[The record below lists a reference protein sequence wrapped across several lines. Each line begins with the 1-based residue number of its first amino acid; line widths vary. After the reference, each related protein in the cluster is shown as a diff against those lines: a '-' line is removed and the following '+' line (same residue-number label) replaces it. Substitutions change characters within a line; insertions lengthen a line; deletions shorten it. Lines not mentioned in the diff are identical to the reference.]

1 MKIVTVMLIVLIILV
16 SIVWMAKLQW
26 HSYTALQFQKVKH
39 SPASPSSI
47 DPEEI
52 TTLPPIVQKYFRLV
66 LENRAPLIQIAE
78 LSQTGGFRA
87 KPEMKSWSAMH
98 AEQRFSTSPRGFVWC
113 AEISMLPGVPIT
125 ICDSYIE
132 GEGSMKGRLL
142 SLVPI
147 INTSTNKA
155 LNEAALQ
162 RYLAEAVWFP
172 TALLPS
178 QGVRWKKIDERRATA
193 TITDHG
199 MRVSMEYTFN
209 ETGEIVSVYTPQRYR
224 EVDGE
229 YIATPWRGRLSDYTR
244 ADGFLVPTYA
254 EAAWLLGEDTYT
266 YWRAD
271 IKKIDYI
278 YR

>member
-1 MKIVTVMLIVLIILV
+1 
-16 SIVWMAKLQW
+16 MAKLQW
-26 HSYTALQFQKVKH
+26 QRYTALQFQKVKH
-39 SPASPSSI
+39 YPASPSSI
-47 DPEEI
+47 DLEEI
-52 TTLPPIVQKYFRLV
+52 TTLPPVVQKYFRLV
-66 LENRAPLIQIAE
+66 LDDRSPLIHNVE

-87 KPEMKSWSAMH
+87 KPEMKSWSAMR
-98 AEQRFSTSPRGFVWC
+98 AKQQFSTSPRGFVWS
-113 AEISMLPGVPIT
+113 AEISMLPGVPIS

-132 GEGSMKGRLL
+132 GQGAMKGKLL

-147 INTSTNKA
+147 INTSNKKA

-178 QGVRWKKIDERRATA
+178 QGVRWSEIDERSAKA

-199 MRVSMEYTFN
+199 IRVSMEYTFN
-209 ETGEIVSVYTPQRYR
+209 EKGEIVSVYTPRRYR
-224 EVDGE
+224 GTDGK
-229 YIATPWRGRLSDYTR
+229 YIPTPWRGRLSNYTK
-244 ADGFLVPTYA
+244 ADGFLIPSYA

-271 IKKIDYI
+271 IKKINYI